1 MKLIILAAGKGNRLR
16 PLTDNIPKCMVKF
29 NNIPIIDY
37 LISTSKKFDFEKII
51 IVTGYKHHVLEN
63 HFKSN
68 SIIEFC
74 HNKNFNKTNMVY
86 SFLCA
91 KHHFNDDIIV
101 SYSDIIFNEKILNKV
116 IKSKK
121 KLGVVVDNEWRKL
134 WSIRMENPL
143 DDAET
148 LKILDNQIVEIGKK
162 TVDYDNIH
170 SQYIGLI
177 KFSKSAVTEFLE
189 FYKSIDRNT
198 KYRGESLKSMY
209 FTTLIQLLIDNR
221 FKVSP
226 IYINGGWIEIDSI
239 SDLENYKLNKI
250 SFDYSKN

>member
-1 MKLIILAAGKGNRLR
+1 
-16 PLTDNIPKCMVKF
+16 
-29 NNIPIIDY
+29 
-37 LISTSKKFDFEKII
+37 
-51 IVTGYKHHVLEN
+51 
-63 HFKSN
+63 
-68 SIIEFC
+68 
-74 HNKNFNKTNMVY
+74 MVY

>member
-1 MKLIILAAGKGNRLR
+1 
-16 PLTDNIPKCMVKF
+16 
-29 NNIPIIDY
+29 
-37 LISTSKKFDFEKII
+37 
-51 IVTGYKHHVLEN
+51 
-63 HFKSN
+63 
-68 SIIEFC
+68 
-74 HNKNFNKTNMVY
+74 
-86 SFLCA
+86 
-91 KHHFNDDIIV
+91 
-101 SYSDIIFNEKILNKV
+101 
-116 IKSKK
+116 
-121 KLGVVVDNEWRKL
+121 
-134 WSIRMENPL
+134 MENPL
-143 DDAET
+143 DDAES